1 MGARARV
8 GCRECGGGVEE
19 AAAALQA
26 LAVEIDWLRRSLDLL
41 LDVLVDGPAGPR
53 TTHAPLQ
60 LHPGC

>member
-1 MGARARV
+1 M
-8 GCRECGGGVEE
+8 EE

-26 LAVEIDWLRRSLDLL
+26 LAVEIGWLRRSLDLL